1 MKTTGIRIVAIV
13 LAAALT
19 AGVVWMAVASAGWL
33 WMEDLDCRKPCTQ
46 EQDDDELL
54 ESIAQ
59 GKIDGCTAFRTLAQL
74 IQKEE

>member
-1 MKTTGIRIVAIV
+1 
-13 LAAALT
+13 
-19 AGVVWMAVASAGWL
+19 
-33 WMEDLDCRKPCTQ
+33 MEDLDCRKPCTQ